1 MKIAESRGAAI
12 LKSMSQE
19 PDWNLYRS
27 FLAVLE
33 TGSLSAAARLLD
45 LTQPTVARHVDAL
58 EAALACQLF
67 LRSPHGLAPTEAA
80 DALRPHAA
88 TMAATAAALRRTAS
102 GVGATPRGTVRITAS
117 DVVGIE
123 VLPPI
128 LAGIRARYPGLAIE
142 LALTDAVEDLL
153 RRDADIAV
161 RMVAPRQEAL
171 VARRVGDIPLGL
183 FGHPDYL
190 ARKGIPGTEADLGHH
205 DLIGYDKETPA
216 LRALVARMPVLRRDD
231 FALRADSN
239 VAQLA
244 AIRAGLGLG
253 GAQVPLGRRYGL
265 TRVLAD
271 EVDLAL
277 PVWLVVHE
285 DLAAS
290 PRCRVVFD
298 ALVDG
303 LMAYI
308 RGTAPVSAA

>member
-1 MKIAESRGAAI
+1 MEIAERRGTAI

-19 PDWNLYRS
+19 PDWSHYRS

-45 LTQPTVARHVDAL
+45 LTQPTLARHIDAL
-58 EAALACQLF
+58 EAALGCQLF
-67 LRSPHGLAPTEAA
+67 LRSPHGLAATDAA
-80 DALRPHAA
+80 EALRPHAVS
-88 TMAATAAALRRTAS
+88 MAATAAALRRTAS
-102 GVGATPRGTVRITAS
+102 GIGATPQGTVRITAS

-128 LAGIRARYPGLAIE
+128 LADLRAHHPGIVVE

-161 RMVAPRQEAL
+161 RMVAPQQDAL

-190 ARKGIPGTEADLGHH
+190 ARKGIPGTVADLDRH
-205 DLIGYDKETPA
+205 DVIGYDKETPA
-216 LRALVARMPVLRRDD
+216 LRALAARMPAFRRND
-231 FALRADSN
+231 FALRTDSN

-253 GAQVPLGRRYGL
+253 GAQVPLGARYGL

-271 EVDLAL
+271 IVDLAL

-285 DLAAS
+285 DLKAS

-298 ALVDG
+298 ALAGG
-303 LMAYI
+303 LTAYI
-308 RGTAPVSAA
+308 RGGAV